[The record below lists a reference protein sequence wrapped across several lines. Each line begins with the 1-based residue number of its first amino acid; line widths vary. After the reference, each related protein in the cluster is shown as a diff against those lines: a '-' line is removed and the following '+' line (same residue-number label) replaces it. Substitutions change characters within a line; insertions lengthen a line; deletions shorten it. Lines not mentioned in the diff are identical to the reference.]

1 LDGTGA
7 HPDLV
12 PGHILFHGLI
22 LITRLVAGSGLEH
35 PGIAILGCASAALAL
50 SIPGF
55 FLDRSIA
62 GYLLLYIQAVACLFA
77 NALCLP
83 CCPAAMTEAG
93 ARIRSSIA
101 HSAIFLN
108 IVFIP
113 GGWGTTGP
121 GSPFPSNH
129 QQGLSNLFSNGRLH
143 IRLSRHDE
151 NDLDLRIEDMNY
163 PAPYLTHMRIPQAS
177 SLDFTRRETKKQGRR
192 SKNAMKRGSVSRTML
207 I

>member
-62 GYLLLYIQAVACLFA
+62 GYLLLIFGQMHLSCL
-77 NALCLP
+77 L
-83 CCPAAMTEAG
+83 CPAL
-93 ARIRSSIA
+93 A
-101 HSAIFLN
+101 HQCWYILKKN
-108 IVFIP
+108 QHVTYVFFI
-113 GGWGTTGP
+113 
-121 GSPFPSNH
+121 
-129 QQGLSNLFSNGRLH
+129 
-143 IRLSRHDE
+143 
-151 NDLDLRIEDMNY
+151 
-163 PAPYLTHMRIPQAS
+163 
-177 SLDFTRRETKKQGRR
+177 K
-192 SKNAMKRGSVSRTML
+192 
-207 I
+207 